1 MQDLVTELGMLG
13 GGRGRSTRKLKCL
26 SLWISVEYRSVSQFL
41 VVDHEFS
48 LGICKFKD
56 VWHTRGGVQLSSGK
70 MREFS
75 AEDGCLEIA

>member
-48 LGICKFKD
+48 LGICN
-56 VWHTRGGVQLSSGK
+56 LK
-70 MREFS
+70 MCGIQEEVFS
-75 AEDGCLEIA
+75 CQVEK